1 MKKNNFKHLLFFGLS
16 IFICANAQS
25 QDTAELRPITESDN
39 AAIVSISENGN
50 WACGSAFNNADG
62 AGYQSNASKW
72 NLTTGE
78 RTYLVPED
86 ELDVAQSDAFCI
98 SNDGTLIGGQYLN
111 QAAYNLNGEWH
122 VLPLPKGYTMGEVRD
137 FTITNND
144 TIFIGR
150 IFDGDGYQKIQ
161 SAKWTKGEFE
171 KITDLIPEDLQR
183 DEENKMMNQTTGI
196 STDGKIILGAIRP
209 VEWPMIAGIEGRV
222 PFILKDG
229 NFKLLSPLGRDEF
242 SQFGAD
248 AVCFF
253 TEEKLSH
260 NGKFI
265 ALKLKANDRD
275 LPCYYDVEQDKFS
288 IIENAPAETGCLVID
303 NSGTPYYGG
312 PISTGVDRHTY
323 IYKDDKNHSI
333 DDVLK
338 SAFGIT
344 QEQINATCSDESL
357 TGSLR
362 WIYDISEDAKTIIGC
377 AGEGIG
383 TYNWVLKLPFPL
395 IEGEITA
402 VENVINNNLAIFY
415 ANGNINF
422 TDNVN
427 YVEIFNIN
435 GQLVQNQQVTSSS
448 IPANLKQGIYV
459 VKAYIANK
467 QITTSKL
474 IIK

>member
-1 MKKNNFKHLLFFGLS
+1 MKKNTLKHLLFFGLS
-16 IFICANAQS
+16 TLICANAQS
-25 QDTAELRPITESDN
+25 QNAELLPITEFDN
-39 AAIVSISENGN
+39 AAITSISENGD

-62 AGYQSNASKW
+62 AGFQSNASKW

-78 RTYLVPED
+78 RTHLVPED

-98 SNDGTLIGGQYLN
+98 SNDGTLVGGQYLS
-111 QAAYNLNGEWH
+111 QPAYNLNGEWH

-137 FTITNND
+137 FAITNND

-161 SAKWTKGEFE
+161 SAQWIKGEFE
-171 KITDLIPEDLQR
+171 KIADSIPEELQR
-183 DEENKMMNQTTGI
+183 NEDNNMMNQTTAI
-196 STDGKIILGAIRP
+196 SSDGKIILGAIRP
-209 VEWPMIAGIEGRV
+209 VEWPMTAGVEGRV
-222 PFILKDG
+222 PFILKNG
-229 NFKLLSPLGRDEF
+229 NFKLLSPLGREEF
-242 SQFGAD
+242 NKFGED
-248 AVCFF
+248 AVYFF
-253 TEEKLSH
+253 KEEKLSH

-265 ALKLKANDRD
+265 ALKLFANNIH
-275 LPCYYDVEQDKFS
+275 LSCYYNVEQDKF
-288 IIENAPAETGCLVID
+288 ILIEGAPEETGCLVVD

-323 IYKDDKNHSI
+323 INKDGKNHNI

-344 QEQINATCSDESL
+344 QDQINATCSDEFL

-377 AGEGIG
+377 AGEGSG

-395 IEGEITA
+395 IEGKITA
-402 VENVINNNLAIFY
+402 IENITNNNLATFY

-427 YVEIFNIN
+427 HIEIFNAN
-435 GQLVQNQQVTSSS
+435 GQLLQSQEVTSSS
-448 IPANLKQGIYV
+448 IPTSLKQGTYII
-459 VKAYIANK
+459 KAYTANK